1 MKLYT
6 NKGEFNNTLS
16 VVRWVNMISS
26 GIQSLGR
33 EPSPGYQLEG
43 WMKEAGFVN
52 VKSQLLAIP
61 VGPWPRDK
69 NLVSQVSGIRARLT
83 LRFRKRSDPTI
94 Y

>member
-1 MKLYT
+1 MRLYS
-6 NKGEFNNTLS
+6 NKADFKDTLPA
-16 VVRWVNMISS
+16 VRWVNLMFA

-69 NLVSQVSGIRARLT
+69 NLVSKLSGNT
-83 LRFRKRSDPTI
+83 CPTDFKC
-94 Y
+94 